1 MHSSQE
7 NLLVANRVA
16 EMMERHS
23 VPRQKHTATLAKTLS
38 LSFAQAHRKM
48 RGQSN
53 WTFVEIKDIADAFS
67 EPVSMLVETARNT
80 GQPNTPALLD
90 VGSKLLPCKVAI
102 GGEVAPG
109 RNPEYVALHV
119 SGVWRIY
126 SPESAPQGTRF
137 TVEIIEIRPRQHDA
151 SKPTVAVVDDD
162 GGMGNDGLRT
172 ADTICLYL
180 NDKGFAAT
188 PYYAATSFREAIRHT
203 GFDAFVVDWLLG
215 AETAEA
221 AIGEIRQRGNS
232 SAPIFILTG
241 QIEAGNVDESDLARV
256 ITDFDVN
263 VLEKPARLPLLF
275 AEISK
280 KLGSRQS

>member
-16 EMMERHS
+16 EMMDRHE
-23 VPRQKHTATLAKTLS
+23 VPRSKHTATLAKTLS

-53 WTFVEIKDIADAFS
+53 WTIIELKDVANSFG
-67 EPVSMLVETARNT
+67 EPVSLLVETAT
-80 GQPNTPALLD
+80 SSQSPVTPALLD

-102 GGEVAPG
+102 GTEVPPG
-109 RNPEYVALHV
+109 RTPEYVALHV

-126 SPESAPQGTRF
+126 SPDSAPSGTRY
-137 TVEIIEIRPRQHDA
+137 TVDVIEIRPRQHDA
-151 SKPTVAVVDDD
+151 SRPTVAVVDDD
-162 GGMGNDGLRT
+162 GGHGSDGLRT

-180 NDKGFAAT
+180 NDKGLTAT
-188 PYYAATSFREAIRHT
+188 PYYAASTFRDALRNT
-203 GFDAFVVDWLLG
+203 GFDAFVIDWLLG

-221 AIGEIRQRGNS
+221 AIGEIRQRGNPA
-232 SAPIFILTG
+232 APIFILTG

-256 ITDFDVN
+256 ITAFDVN
-263 VLEKPARLPLLF
+263 VLEKPARLPLLL
-275 AEISK
+275 AEINK
-280 KLGSRQS
+280 KLASRQA